1 MTTKPS
7 LFTWK
12 SLISVLLVKSLILG
26 LTWMGSLTSS
36 HAVESL
42 LVSTH
47 GIGDYK
53 RPLSYPTDLTKLSDG
68 TLLVVDQAA
77 YAILKVQ
84 GNQLTPFASL
94 NRRFPSLITGDEPCG
109 IEANS
114 LNEIFVVNCN
124 QTRIFKFDSRGSL
137 VNSFPISLNGVTDRG
152 FDWGGGMAIDA
163 NSNIYLSDEKNHVIL
178 RVNTKTEVTEVL
190 AGKIGVAGTSAGF
203 RTEATFNL
211 PRGLAVDKNGN
222 VFVADTLSRRIR
234 MIDPAGNVT
243 TNPRDICQPIG
254 MTFDEAGN
262 LIVVSE
268 FFCGAKITRV
278 LPDGTF
284 QSILDDSILSVGPVA
299 YALVGQPKI
308 GSAAAMGVEL
318 VKDSNNSSL
327 LVLTD
332 GKNGSIKFFDSSGSL
347 LRTIG
352 ALDVFGV
359 AKSGTSNPIYNF
371 PHTIFPLN
379 DGTSLVIDNGTI
391 RQISSQ
397 GKILKN
403 LHLPFVC
410 SSNAALWDDGTL
422 FCRDGSKIMVRFPD
436 NTTTEIGTNTRGFKD
451 GNQQTA
457 RFDVID
463 GMTFSG
469 QTVYASDLGNHAV
482 RKITRNGAKQ
492 FEVSTYVS
500 GNTPVRP
507 DFSQTKSSASFSYP
521 SQIAVSKSGT
531 MYVAEGGWDR
541 LRKIDSGSQGLV
553 QVTAGNFKSWPT
565 GIVVD
570 ANETVLV
577 ITERGYL
584 YRLES
589 NSLVRLGG
597 DGTGVNDGPIS
608 GAKFFRPHGMAIDF
622 TGNLLIADSENHV
635 IRKIENLNLV
645 PTLIYDR
652 EKLAKL
658 LSSMTAVTP
667 VSNTQTG
674 SNPGNATPPTK
685 PNTPK
690 FSGVNFAG
698 NTINIAVNIGSSS
711 ASRPDK
717 VLLVAPKLGISAIKP
732 LEGRIS
738 GDTAQW
744 SIDFDQILAGTMIP
758 LEIVGEK
765 NGEKSDP
772 LVGAYQAPNLVTKV
786 SQVPPQPKNFKSRVV
801 GSSALITAE
810 VRLVEGALATDA
822 FLYGKSLGITKTKA
836 IKGDVIGSKI
846 VIEVPLKASMAGK
859 KYLVTLYLSNAK
871 GESQPLNSTLSIPAA
886 PKVPSI
892 PSVLPPKN
900 SNTSTVICVRST
912 QTRAFAGSKCPPGW
926 VLP

>member
-1 MTTKPS
+1 MLKKFCAALLANSLLFGITWVGSRTPS
-7 LFTWK
+7 N
-12 SLISVLLVKSLILG
+12 
-26 LTWMGSLTSS
+26 
-36 HAVESL
+36 AAESL
-42 LVSTH
+42 RVTSL

-53 RPLSYPTDLTKLSDG
+53 RPLSFPTDLTKLSDG

-77 YAILKVQ
+77 YTIFKVQ
-84 GNQLTPFASL
+84 GDQLTTFATL
-94 NRRFPSLITGDEPCG
+94 DRRFPSLISGDEPCG
-109 IEANS
+109 IEANAS
-114 LNEIFVVNCN
+114 NEIFVVNCN
-124 QTRIFKFDSRGSL
+124 QTRIFKFDARGSL

-163 NSNIYLSDEKNHVIL
+163 NSNIYLSDEKNNVIL
-178 RVNTKTEVTEVL
+178 RVNPTTQVTEVL
-190 AGKIGVAGTSAGF
+190 AGRIGVAGTSAGF
-203 RTEATFNL
+203 KTEATFNL
-211 PRGLAVDKNGN
+211 PRGLAVDKKGN
-222 VFVADTLSRRIR
+222 VYVADTLSRRIR

-254 MTFDEAGN
+254 LTFDDAGN
-262 LIVVSE
+262 LIVISE
-268 FFCGAKITRV
+268 FFCGTKITRV
-278 LPDGTF
+278 LADGMF
-284 QSILDDSILSVGPVA
+284 QSILDDSYLSIGPVT

-308 GSAAAMGVEL
+308 GAAAAMGVEL
-318 VKDSNNSSL
+318 VKDANNTSL
-327 LVLTD
+327 FAVTD
-332 GKNGSIKFFDSSGSL
+332 GKNGSIKFFDSAGSL
-347 LRTIG
+347 VRTIG
-352 ALDVFGV
+352 TVDVFGV
-359 AKSGTSNPIYNF
+359 SKSGTSNPLYNF

-379 DGTSLVIDNGTI
+379 DGTSLVVDNGTI

-422 FCRDGSKIMVRFPD
+422 FCREGSKIMVRFPD
-436 NTTTEIGTNTRGFKD
+436 SSTTEIGTNTRGFND
-451 GNQQTA
+451 GAAQTA
-457 RFDVID
+457 RFDFID
-463 GMTFSG
+463 GMTLSG

-482 RKITRNGAKQ
+482 RKITRNGAKS

-507 DFSQTKSSASFSYP
+507 DFSQPKSSASFSYP
-521 SQIAVSKSGT
+521 SQMAVSKSGT

-541 LRKIDSGSQGLV
+541 LRKIDAGPQGLV

-589 NSLVRLGG
+589 NALVRLGG

-608 GAKFFRPHGMAIDF
+608 SAKFFRPHGMAIDF
-622 TGNLLIADSENHV
+622 SGNLLIADSENHV

-645 PTLIYDR
+645 PTLLYDHQ
-652 EKLAKL
+652 KLTKL
-658 LSSMTAVTP
+658 LSSMTEVIP
-667 VSNTQTG
+667 SSSTQVGGSTG
-674 SNPGNATPPTK
+674 NSATTRK
-685 PNTPK
+685 PNTPT

-698 NTINIAVNIGSSS
+698 NTINISVNLGSSA
-711 ASRPDK
+711 ASRPEK
-717 VLLVAPKLGISAIKP
+717 VYLVAPKLGISTIKP
-732 LEGRIS
+732 LEGRIAGS
-738 GDTAQW
+738 TAQW
-744 SIDFDQILAGTMIP
+744 SVDFDQLLAGTMIP

-765 NGEKSDP
+765 NGERSEP
-772 LVGAYQAPNLVTKV
+772 LVGAYQAPNIVSKA

-801 GSSALITAE
+801 GSSALVTAE
-810 VRLVEGALATDA
+810 VKLVEGALATNA
-822 FLYGKSLGITKTKA
+822 FLYGKSLGVVKSKA
-836 IKGDVIGSKI
+836 IKGDVIGSKV

-859 KYLVTLYLSNAK
+859 KYLVTVYLSNSK
-871 GESQPLNSTLSIPAA
+871 GDSEPLNATLSIPAA

-892 PSVLPPKN
+892 PTVLPPKN
-900 SNTSTVICVRST
+900 SNPSTVICVRST

-926 VLP
+926 SLP